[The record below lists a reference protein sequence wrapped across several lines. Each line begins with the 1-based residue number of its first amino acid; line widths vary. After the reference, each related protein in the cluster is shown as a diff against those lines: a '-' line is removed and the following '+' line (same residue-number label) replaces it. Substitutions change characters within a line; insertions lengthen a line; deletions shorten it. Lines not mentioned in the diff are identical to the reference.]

1 MISNKWAKLI
11 KSLHLKKYR
20 KTEQLFFVEGEKAVL
35 EVLAS
40 DWTVRALFATENF
53 IAQQPNAIK
62 TAQLLQACS
71 SDELVK
77 NGTFSSNDAALAVVE
92 MPQWPAFSAKA
103 DSWTLV
109 LDNVNDPGNL
119 GTIIRIAD
127 WYGIKHIVCS
137 PDTADCFNPKVIAA
151 AKGSFLRVQLH
162 YLPLAEVLADASMP
176 VYGAYLGGENVH
188 QLQLPNIGGY
198 IVLGN
203 EANGISAITG
213 EWVNRKITIPA
224 FGAAESLNVGIA
236 AAVICDN
243 LLRLSASTPAAALK

>member
-1 MISNKWAKLI
+1 MISHKWAKLI

-20 KTEQLFFVEGEKAVL
+20 KAEQLFFVEGEKAVL

-40 DWTVRALFATENF
+40 NWTVQALFATEPF
-53 IAQQPNAIK
+53 IAAHPMAVKN
-62 TAQLLQACS
+62 TALLQSCS

-77 NGTFSSNDAALAVVE
+77 VGTFSSNDAALAVIA
-92 MPQWPAFSAKA
+92 MPKWPAFVPAP

-109 LDNVNDPGNL
+109 LDNINDPGNL

-127 WYGIKHIVCS
+127 WYGIKHILCS

-162 YLPLAEVLADASMP
+162 YLALADVLANTTLA

-188 QLQLPNIGGY
+188 HLTLTEQGGY
-198 IVLGN
+198 LVLGN
-203 EANGISAITG
+203 EANGISTDIG
-213 EWVNRKITIPA
+213 SHISRKITIPA
-224 FGAAESLNVGIA
+224 FGKAESLNVGIA

-243 LLRLSASTPAAALK
+243 LVRLSSIKASN